1 MAESNL
7 TKSSLTIKLHRII
20 TNINTYTISGFNN
33 INFIRP
39 TYSKIE
45 NLGYDINVDSISV
58 FLLLHFDF

>member
-1 MAESNL
+1 M
-7 TKSSLTIKLHRII
+7 TY
-20 TNINTYTISGFNN
+20 INTYTISGFNK

-58 FLLLHFDF
+58 FLLLYFDFLTN